1 MNGLIWKLALA
12 LSFLCAIA
20 GVLLLP
26 AGERGARVE
35 ARIRSVRRGQSGQ
48 ADITAKKTRIGV
60 RALSLLGQIV
70 LRSGILSGKALD
82 DLRETLAASGHR
94 SGIAL
99 PAFVGLKVILAVGLP
114 VAAWVLIDT
123 TGIRFPPLI
132 AVGACGILGLMGPDF
147 AVRAARKRYLR
158 AVEAGMPA
166 ALDMMIICAEAGMAL
181 EAGFERVSIEAA
193 EGAPATANEL
203 RITATEMKLLT
214 DRGQALLNMGKR
226 TGLDSMTRLAAV
238 LIQSMKYGTPLAQA
252 LRLLSAEMRQT
263 MLNRFEARAA
273 RIPTLLTIPMVVFI
287 LPCIFIVVG
296 GPAALQV
303 IQILSTR

>member
-1 MNGLIWKLALA
+1 MNGLIWKLALV
-12 LSFLCAIA
+12 LSFACATA

-26 AGERGARVE
+26 AGQRGARVE
-35 ARIRSVRRGQSGQ
+35 TRIRSIRRGQSGEVEV
-48 ADITAKKTRIGV
+48 TEKKTSIST
-60 RALSLLGQIV
+60 RALSILGQVV
-70 LRSGILSGKALD
+70 LRSGIFSGKALD
-82 DLRETLAASGHR
+82 DLKETVAASGYR
-94 SGIAL
+94 SSIAL
-99 PAFVGLKVILAVGLP
+99 PTFVGLKAILAIGLP

-123 TGIRFPPLI
+123 TGIRVPPLV

-147 AVRAARKRYLR
+147 VIRSARKRYLR
-158 AVEAGMPA
+158 AVESGMPA
-166 ALDMMIICAEAGMAL
+166 ALDLMIICAEAGMAL
-181 EAGFERVSIEAA
+181 EAGFERVSLEAA
-193 EGAPATANEL
+193 QGAPATANEL
-203 RITATEMKLLT
+203 RITAMEMKLLT
-214 DRGQALLNMGKR
+214 DRGQALMNMGKR

-303 IQILSTR
+303 IEILAAR